1 MRTPLRS
8 LDAILPG
15 VVLLAGIGILAG
27 ARPFAAQIAPPATQT
42 APTAPSLPGAARP
55 GLHGEDDNNNN
66 PLMRQLYQQQALKR
80 ADMRQK
86 LIVDDTAKLLTL
98 AEQLKQEADKG
109 TLNKSSATL
118 TRKVEEIEKLAK
130 TVKDKMRE
138 GQ

>member
-1 MRTPLRS
+1 
-8 LDAILPG
+8 
-15 VVLLAGIGILAG
+15 
-27 ARPFAAQIAPPATQT
+27 
-42 APTAPSLPGAARP
+42 
-55 GLHGEDDNNNN
+55 
-66 PLMRQLYQQQALKR
+66 MRQLYQQQALKR

-109 TLNKSSATL
+109 ALNKSSPAL
-118 TRKVEEIEKLAK
+118 TRRVEEIEKLAK

>member
-1 MRTPLRS
+1 
-8 LDAILPG
+8 
-15 VVLLAGIGILAG
+15 
-27 ARPFAAQIAPPATQT
+27 
-42 APTAPSLPGAARP
+42 
-55 GLHGEDDNNNN
+55 
-66 PLMRQLYQQQALKR
+66 MRQLYQQQALKR